1 VQSTGRE
8 APLSA
13 HDAGGHAPSS
23 ASCGNWRRLFSDIT
37 KAVSWG
43 PSVLIREEEDGRGQR
58 VKVIVNTVSL
68 VPSGRL
74 DEDTAAAISAV
85 SQSST
90 GTLNIKMHDKLAAMV
105 ALGKHLGMF
114 VQRTPCVCPFAAF

>member
-1 VQSTGRE
+1 LGLDQTVRVEHVTVIEINLERILRKL
-8 APLSA
+8 AA
-13 HDAGGHAPSS
+13 IA
-23 ASCGNWRRLFSDIT
+23 FFDIT
-37 KAVSWG
+37 KAVTWG
-43 PSVLIREEEDGRGQR
+43 VQVREEEDGRGQR
-58 VKVIVNTVSL
+58 VKVVANSVSL
-68 VPSGRL
+68 VPSDRL